1 MYLLKSKLSGLFI
14 SDDKGHMTSYPGKA
28 LSFIDEAAG
37 KLYMAKHGFSQQYY
51 SLFPEVPV
59 KDMKDEAFNVKNSSN
74 LSESPEKHL
83 NLSELLKLKN
93 KEDPII
99 EKPEDY
105 DDKFDELKI
114 KLKSLGKSVER
125 KPENDLINHPNHYTA
140 YSREVIDTMQGDM
153 TPEEFT
159 GYLKGNII
167 KYISRYQGK
176 NGVQDLEK
184 AQWYLNKLHD
194 TVKDMKDEVK

>member
-14 SDDKGHMTSYPGKA
+14 SDDKGLMTAIPGKA

-37 KLYMAKHGFSQQYY
+37 KLYMGKHGLSQQYY

-59 KDMKDEAFNVKNSSN
+59 KDMKDE
-74 LSESPEKHL
+74 
-83 NLSELLKLKN
+83 
-93 KEDPII
+93 PIV

-105 DDKFDELKI
+105 IDLFDQLKKKFKNNS
-114 KLKSLGKSVER
+114 KSM
-125 KPENDLINHPNHYTA
+125 ENDLINHPNHYTA

-194 TVKDMKDEVK
+194 TVKDMKDEQKPQTHPFIKV

>member
-1 MYLLKSKLSGLFI
+1 MYLLKSKLSHLYIMDDNGL
-14 SDDKGHMTSYPGKA
+14 MTSKQDKA

-51 SLFPEVPV
+51 ELFYSKPNE
-59 KDMKDEAFNVKNSSN
+59 KDTKYEHEKEET
-74 LSESPEKHL
+74 SENYPGLL
-83 NLSELLKLKN
+83 NMLLEKN
-93 KEDPII
+93 K
-99 EKPEDY
+99 
-105 DDKFDELKI
+105 DD
-114 KLKSLGKSVER
+114 
-125 KPENDLINHPNHYTA
+125 DLINHPNHYTA

-176 NGVQDLEK
+176 NGVED
-184 AQWYLNKLHD
+184 LNKAIWYVTKLRD
-194 TVKDMKDEVK
+194 VVKDMKDE

>member
-14 SDDKGHMTSYPGKA
+14 SDDKGLMTSYPGKA

-59 KDMKDEAFNVKNSSN
+59 KDMKD
-74 LSESPEKHL
+74 
-83 NLSELLKLKN
+83 
-93 KEDPII
+93 DPII
-99 EKPEDY
+99 EKPPYEV
-105 DDKFDELKI
+105 K
-114 KLKSLGKSVER
+114 
-125 KPENDLINHPNHYTA
+125 NDLINHPNHYTA

-194 TVKDMKDEVK
+194 TVKDMKDEESNLKKPIPFIKV

>member
-14 SDDKGHMTSYPGKA
+14 SDDKGLMTSYPGKA

-51 SLFPEVPV
+51 SLFPEVPI
-59 KDMKDEAFNVKNSSN
+59 KDLKDEPK
-74 LSESPEKHL
+74 
-83 NLSELLKLKN
+83 
-93 KEDPII
+93 
-99 EKPEDY
+99 
-105 DDKFDELKI
+105 
-114 KLKSLGKSVER
+114 
-125 KPENDLINHPNHYTA
+125 NDLINHPNHYTA

-176 NGVQDLEK
+176 NGVED
-184 AQWYLNKLHD
+184 LNKAIWYVTKLRD
-194 TVKDMKDEVK
+194 VVKDMKDE